1 MSKAIKVKDR
11 IYLELDMIREKGE
24 TFSQAIERLLV
35 ARLKIF
41 ELIYRV
47 EELLKYE
54 KWKQE
59 EILKAVREQQAEF
72 PGGRASGAG

>member
-1 MSKAIKVKDR
+1 MSKAIKVEDQV
-11 IYLELDMIREKGE
+11 YDELDQLRGKGE
-24 TFSQAIERLLV
+24 TFSQVIERLLV

-54 KWKQE
+54 KWKQDQ
-59 EILKAVREQQAEF
+59 LQKALRQ
-72 PGGRASGAG
+72 